1 MATTTPNYGWP
12 VPTSTD
18 YVKDGATAIEALGD
32 AIDATVFG
40 LPGSGMVL
48 INATTIGTTVASVQ
62 IDNCFT
68 STYANYRIVVSINAC
83 SAADTNVLFRLVD
96 GTSPVTTANYEYGA
110 VGLSS
115 SNVTEN
121 KSGAAQT
128 SFTLGSTA
136 TSYAAFGLSVDIYK
150 PQLAFNTSLTYQSA
164 NSYSTG
170 RVYVNNGVARFDLTT
185 QLEGFQILASSG
197 TFTGGTIAVYGY
209 KKQETMANP
218 LLQIN
223 DLVREM
229 TDEEYAEHLALEASQ
244 PPAPTE

>member
-40 LPGSGMVL
+40 LPSSGMVL
-48 INATTIGTTVASVQ
+48 INATTIGTTVSSVQ

-68 STYANYRIVVSINAC
+68 TTYSNYRIVVNINAC
-83 SAADTNVLFRLVD
+83 SATDTNVLFRLVD

-115 SNVTEN
+115 SAVTEN
-121 KSGAAQT
+121 KSGSGET
-128 SFTLGSTA
+128 SFTLGST
-136 TSYAAFGLSVDIYK
+136 SSSQAAFGLSLDVYK
-150 PQLAFNTSLTYQSA
+150 PQLAFQTSMTYQSA
-164 NSYSTG
+164 NSYNTG
-170 RVYVNNGVARFDLTT
+170 RFYVNNGAARFSLTT

-197 TFTGGTIAVYGY
+197 TFTGGTVAVYGY
-209 KKQETMANP
+209 GK
-218 LLQIN
+218 
-223 DLVREM
+223 
-229 TDEEYAEHLALEASQ
+229 
-244 PPAPTE
+244 